1 MIILKKTSEIA
12 MMRESGRILARTMR
26 QVYEAIDPGKTTPKH
41 LDDLADRL
49 IREAGGIPSY
59 KGYRGYPAATCLS
72 VNSMVVHGI
81 PDDRPLVDGDI
92 IGIDL
97 GVIKD
102 GWHSDSCR
110 TYAVGTISPIAQKLL
125 NVTQEALNQGIAQAK
140 IGKTIGD
147 IAATVQRY
155 VEKNGFHV
163 VRDLVGH
170 GIGKSLHESP
180 SVPNFGKPGKG
191 PMIKEGLTI
200 CIEPMVNEGTPKVIY
215 LDDGWTCLTA
225 DGKLSAHFEHTV
237 AVTKDGPEIL
247 TLE

>member
-12 MMRESGRILARTMR
+12 MMREAGRILARTMR
-26 QVYEAIDPGKTTPKH
+26 QVYESIETGKTTPKQ

-81 PDDRPLVDGDI
+81 PDDRTLIEGDI

-102 GWHSDSCR
+102 GWHADSCR
-110 TYAVGTISPIAQKLL
+110 TYAVGTISPTAQKLL

-215 LDDGWTCLTA
+215 LEDGWTCLAA

>member
-12 MMRESGRILARTMR
+12 MMRESGRVLARTMR
-26 QVYEAIDPGKTTPKH
+26 VVAESIVPGKTTPKQ
-41 LDDLADRL
+41 LDELAERL
-49 IREAGGIPSY
+49 ITEAGGIASY

-72 VNSMVVHGI
+72 VNSTVVHGI
-81 PDDRPLVDGDI
+81 PNDRPLEEGDI

-110 TYAVGTISPIAQKLL
+110 TYPVGAISPTAQKLL
-125 NVTQEALNQGIAQAK
+125 NVTQEALNQGIAQARV
-140 IGKTIGD
+140 GKTIGD
-147 IAATVQRY
+147 IASTVQRY
-155 VEKNGFHV
+155 VERNGFHV
-163 VRDLVGH
+163 VRELVGH
-170 GIGKSLHESP
+170 GIGRSLHESP
-180 SVPNFGKPGKG
+180 SVPNFGRPNKG
-191 PMIKEGLTI
+191 PLLKEGLTI
-200 CIEPMVNEGTPKVIY
+200 CIEPMVNEGTHRVAY
-215 LDDGWTCLTA
+215 LDDGWTCVSA